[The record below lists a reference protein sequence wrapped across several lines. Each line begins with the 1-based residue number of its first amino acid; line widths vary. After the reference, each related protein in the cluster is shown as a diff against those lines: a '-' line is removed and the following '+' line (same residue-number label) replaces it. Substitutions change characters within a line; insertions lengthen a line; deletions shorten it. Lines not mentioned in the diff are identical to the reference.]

1 MAQFEVVES
10 EGMHWVKINLRDESV
25 RAEAGALSYMNG
37 DIVVDVP
44 LPSVR
49 GAMASVFADESFIRP
64 TYSGTGEIN
73 LEGVLGG
80 FHVVDLNNESW
91 ILESGAYW
99 ASDGSIDVSIF
110 RERVSTAFWTGEG
123 FVQFRTK
130 VRGTGKVIVRTDGP
144 LEEIE
149 LNSGRY
155 LAEGKIVIG
164 RTGDITYTLQRP
176 TRTFL
181 GYLMAGESY
190 LRCYEGSG
198 RLLVC
203 STPYWRVQFQKAMRH
218 P

>member
-25 RAEAGALSYMNG
+25 RAEAGALSYMSG
-37 DIVVDVP
+37 DIVVDAR

-80 FHVVDLNNESW
+80 FHVLELNDEAW

-130 VRGTGKVIVRTDGP
+130 VSGTGKVIVRTEGP
-144 LEEIE
+144 LE
-149 LNSGRY
+149 
-155 LAEGKIVIG
+155 
-164 RTGDITYTLQRP
+164 
-176 TRTFL
+176 
-181 GYLMAGESY
+181 
-190 LRCYEGSG
+190 
-198 RLLVC
+198 
-203 STPYWRVQFQKAMRH
+203 
-218 P
+218 